1 MYRIG
6 EFSKMSKTTIKTLR
20 YYDEAGLLRPACTDP
35 ATGYRLYTTDQLV
48 RLHRIQALR
57 QVGLSIDEVRL
68 ILQGSSQEPFLQRRR
83 AQLTRELS
91 AGEDMLSRVEFMLTN
106 EEDFFMNYQ
115 AIIKELPECIVY
127 SKRMTIP
134 SYDSYFSVIPAI
146 GEQVSAKYPD
156 LRCTTPEYCY
166 VVYLDGEYR
175 ERDINLEFCEA
186 VDQLKEDF
194 EDIHFKKI
202 APVTA
207 VSVMHKGPY
216 AGLSQAYAF
225 AMRWMEENGYT
236 PTENPRESYIDGI
249 WNKEQEAD
257 WLTELQFPIQKK

>member
-1 MYRIG
+1 MCIRDR
-6 EFSKMSKTTIKTLR
+6 R

-91 AGEDMLSRVEFMLTN
+91 ADEDMLSRVEFMLTN

-156 LRCTTPEYCY
+156 LRCTCLLYTSTSLPATNS
-166 VVYLDGEYR
+166 R
-175 ERDINLEFCEA
+175 AHIPSCEA
-186 VDQLKEDF
+186 TT
-194 EDIHFKKI
+194 HR
-202 APVTA
+202 P
-207 VSVMHKGPY
+207 
-216 AGLSQAYAF
+216 AG
-225 AMRWMEENGYT
+225 
-236 PTENPRESYIDGI
+236 YI
-249 WNKEQEAD
+249 E
-257 WLTELQFPIQKK
+257 FPCFGFHLRQRFTF